1 MSFHPLFEVSQKN
14 QKTTLKVG
22 GSWQAKDL
30 KNLVDLLKIENE
42 SITTDVILDCKN
54 LKALDTSGA
63 WLLNRFLERYAHLH
77 FVNVTPQTKALL
89 QQVKTYPISS
99 PQEAAEA
106 PVRLFYVLNFL
117 AQLGQKTTTLSKT
130 FLQSLSFFGEICS
143 FSKAFILKPWRFRG
157 ISLFHFL
164 YEDGVKAVPIVGLI
178 SFLIGIVLVYQ
189 GADQLRRFG
198 AEIFTVDLLAISAL
212 REIGILLTAI
222 VVAGRSG
229 SAFTAQIG
237 FMKLNQEI
245 DAMIVLGLSPIEVL
259 VLPRILALVIALP
272 LLAFFADMMALM
284 GGALMTSV
292 MLDLNVEDFLHHLRL
307 SIKPWTFW
315 TGIIKAPV
323 FAFFIALIG
332 CFEGLRVQGGA
343 QSVGMHTTKS
353 VVQGIFLVVVL
364 DAFFSILFSILGI

>member
-1 MSFHPLFEVSQKN
+1 MSVHPTFDVVQKK
-14 QKTTLKVG
+14 QKTTLKIA

-30 KNLVDLLKIENE
+30 KYIVKTFHPKNYSATNE
-42 SITTDVILDCKN
+42 ITLDCKD

-63 WLLNRFLERYAHLH
+63 WLLNRFLKGYACLHL
-77 FVNVTPQTKALL
+77 VNVTPQTEALL
-89 QQVKTYPISS
+89 QQVNNYDIPSS
-99 PQEAAEA
+99 QEAEKS
-106 PVRLFYVLNFL
+106 PDQLSYLLNFL
-117 AQLGQKTTTLSKT
+117 AQLGQKTVSFSKI

-143 FSKAFILKPWRFRG
+143 RSKTFICKPWRFRG
-157 ISLFHFL
+157 VSLFHFL

-245 DAMIVLGLSPIEVL
+245 DAMVVLGLNPIEIL
-259 VLPRILALVIALP
+259 VLPRIFALVIALP

-284 GGALMTSV
+284 GGALMTSF
-292 MLDLNVEDFLHHLRL
+292 MLDLNLDDFLHHLRL

-323 FAFFIALIG
+323 FAFSIALIG
-332 CFEGLRVQGGA
+332 CFEGLRVHGGA

-353 VVQGIFLVVVL
+353 VVQSIFLVVVL

>member
-1 MSFHPLFEVSQKN
+1 MQKN
-14 QKTTLKVG
+14 QKTTLKIA

-30 KNLVDLLKIENE
+30 KYLVNLLNLQNYPA
-42 SITTDVILDCKN
+42 TTEIIVDCKD
-54 LKALDTSGA
+54 LKGLDTSGA
-63 WLLNRFLERYAHLH
+63 WLLNRFFKGYSHLR
-77 FVNVTPQTKALL
+77 FVNATPQTEALL
-89 QQVKTYPISS
+89 QQVKNYNILPSREAIAS
-99 PQEAAEA
+99 PDHLSD
-106 PVRLFYVLNFL
+106 LFDFL
-117 AQLGQKTTTLSKT
+117 AHLGQKTVSFSKT
-130 FLQSLSFFGEICS
+130 FLHSLSFFGEICS
-143 FSKAFILKPWRFRG
+143 RSKAFIFKPWRFRS

-189 GADQLRRFG
+189 GSDQLRRFG

-245 DAMIVLGLSPIEVL
+245 DAMIVLGLNPVEVL

-272 LLAFFADMMALM
+272 LLAFFADMMALT
-284 GGALMTSV
+284 GGALMTSF
-292 MLDLNVEDFLHHLRL
+292 MLDLSLEDFLHQLRL

-332 CFEGLRVQGGA
+332 CFEGLRVHGGA

-353 VVQGIFLVVVL
+353 VVQSIFLVVVL